1 MLLTNEIS
9 WKNCLLIKLLSSLAS
24 VLLVSPISSASLVRA
39 ELLSAVGRG
48 VGTFF
53 FFCIT
58 QKIKQ
63 NTIDVE
69 NL

>member
-9 WKNCLLIKLLSSLAS
+9 RKKCLLIKLLRSLAP

-39 ELLSAVGRG
+39 ALVSAVGRG
-48 VGTFF
+48 AGTF

-58 QKIKQ
+58 QKIKE